1 MRIAIT
7 GREGQVARSLQ
18 ELGSRSG
25 HEIIVLARPALDLTA
40 APTSIMSAMESV
52 RPEVIVSAAAYTAVD
67 KAENEP
73 ELARAANETGPS
85 AIACAARK
93 LSVPMIHL
101 STDYVFDGNNSASY
115 VEEDSANPQSVYG
128 ATKFA
133 GEKAVLGEH
142 ANSVILRTS
151 WVYSPFGNNFVKT
164 MLRLAR
170 ERDEVRVVGDQR
182 GTPTSAIDIADA
194 VLLIASELL
203 SSPDGSLRGVF
214 HLAGS
219 GEASWAEFAQEIFAI
234 SAALGGPSATVQ
246 AITATEYP
254 TMATRPANSRL
265 NSDRLARV
273 YGMKLPDWRHSL
285 RDVVQRLVTADATGG
300 VRKL

>member
-1 MRIAIT
+1 MRIVVT

-18 ELGSRSG
+18 ELGLKRG
-25 HEIIVLARPALDLTA
+25 HEIVALARPLLDLTA
-40 APTSIMSAMESV
+40 RPSSIIAVLESA

-101 STDYVFDGNNSASY
+101 STDYVFDGSNSASY
-115 VEEDSANPQSVYG
+115 VEEDAANPQSVYG

-133 GEKAVLGEH
+133 GEKAVLGEY

-182 GTPTSAIDIADA
+182 GTPTSAIDIADT

-203 SSPDGSLRGVF
+203 SSADGSLRGVF
-214 HLAGS
+214 HSAGS

-234 SAALGGPSATVQ
+234 SATMGGPSATVRT
-246 AITATEYP
+246 ITAAEYP
-254 TMATRPANSRL
+254 TLARRPVNSRL

-273 YGMKLPDWRHSL
+273 YGVKLPDWQHSL
-285 RDVVQRLVTADATGG
+285 QDVVQRLMTADATGG

>member
-1 MRIAIT
+1 MRIAVT

-18 ELGSRSG
+18 ELGQKTG
-25 HEIIVLARPALDLTA
+25 HEILVLARPVLDLTA
-40 APTSIMSAMESV
+40 PPSSIIAVLESL

-73 ELARAANETGPS
+73 ELARAANEIGPL
-85 AIACAARK
+85 AIARAARK

-101 STDYVFDGNNSASY
+101 STDYVFDGSNSASY
-115 VEEDSANPQSVYG
+115 VEEDAANPQSVYG
-128 ATKFA
+128 ATKFS

-182 GTPTSAIDIADA
+182 GTPTSAIDITDA
-194 VLLIASELL
+194 VLLIASKLL
-203 SSPDGSLRGVF
+203 SIPDASLRGVF

-219 GEASWAEFAQEIFAI
+219 GEASWAEFAQEIFEI
-234 SAALGGPSATVQ
+234 SAAMSGPSATVR
-246 AITATEYP
+246 AITAAEYP
-254 TMATRPANSRL
+254 TLATRPANSRL

-273 YGMKLPDWRHSL
+273 YGVKLPDWRNSL
-285 RDVVQRLVTADATGG
+285 QDVVKRLVMADETGG